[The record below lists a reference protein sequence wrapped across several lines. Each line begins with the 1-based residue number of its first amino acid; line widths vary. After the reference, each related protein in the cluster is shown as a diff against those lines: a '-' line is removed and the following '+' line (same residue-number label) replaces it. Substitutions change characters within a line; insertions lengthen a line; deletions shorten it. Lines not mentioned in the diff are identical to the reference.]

1 MLRSSTPTVK
11 GRRPARGQRGLSL
24 VEVLIAGL
32 ISSMVLLS
40 IYFVFVTNT
49 ENFYRQEQ
57 TIQVQERMR
66 FALEYLKNDLRNA
79 GRLAVVNGDT
89 LLPDQVQGT
98 LPYRAVTLF
107 EDDPTV
113 PVLFNNDNAL
123 RPDRIRLLVDASGA
137 TPLVVKGIFGPQ
149 VQIQERLF
157 QVNEAS
163 QALIR
168 DGNQVSFSALYGE
181 GTLAYIRSTQSG
193 KFAVARVEQA
203 NFNGGVPELVVSQ
216 VRPLGLDAECGVGA
230 CLVNPVHLVE
240 YAVIDDPNEP
250 TKTDLVRRRI
260 DPDSDE
266 IIGDPVV
273 IAEYVVN
280 LQLWGTYDRRGVGAL
295 VADVAA
301 DEDPRDDVGNWP
313 SGIGGESARMNTD
326 TQRLRAFNVLLAVR
340 SPREDAEYNTAP
352 DRAVAVDERVA
363 ADRTWFEVD
372 PALDTGLARVATMVS
387 EVEAPNLNR
396 GGL

>member
-1 MLRSSTPTVK
+1 MSRHDAAQRPRGPST
-11 GRRPARGQRGLSL
+11 GQRGLSL
-24 VEVLIAGL
+24 VEVLVAGL

-89 LLPDQVQGT
+89 APPDQVQGV

-113 PVLFNNDNAL
+113 PVLFNNDNQL

-137 TPLVVKGIFGPQ
+137 APLVVRGIFGPQ
-149 VQIQERLF
+149 VQIQERLY
-157 QVNEAS
+157 QVNEAGQSLLRDGS
-163 QALIR
+163 QA
-168 DGNQVSFSALYGE
+168 SFSTLYGP
-181 GTLAYIRSTQSG
+181 GSLAYIRSTQSG
-193 KFAVARVEQA
+193 KFAVAPVEQA
-203 NFNGGVPELVVSQ
+203 NFNGGVPELVVNQ
-216 VRPLGLDAECGVGA
+216 IRPLGLDAECGVGA

-240 YAVIDDPNEP
+240 YAVLPDADDP
-250 TKTDLVRRRI
+250 TKTNLVRRRLN
-260 DPDSDE
+260 PDTEE

-280 LQLWGTYDRRGVGAL
+280 LQVWGTYDSRDVGSSLAQ
-295 VADVAA
+295 VNA

-313 SGIGGESARMNTD
+313 TGGGSESARMNQD

-340 SPREDAEYNTAP
+340 SPREDDKFTTAP
-352 DRAVAVDERVA
+352 DRATAVQDRVA

-372 PALDTGLARVATMVS
+372 PAQDTGLARVATMVS